1 MAGSRPGGL
10 SAACWASLVS
20 MGEKGYLDAAKKIM
34 AAADKI
40 RKGIA
45 AMPELYI
52 LGDPLWVIA
61 FASKDLNIYSVMDY
75 MTRRGWSLNGL
86 HKPSC
91 VHICVTLR
99 HTQPGLAER
108 FLRDLKAAVRYVLK
122 NPDEKG
128 DMAPMYGMAASFPD
142 RGLVSDVLD
151 IYMDTLYKL

>member
-1 MAGSRPGGL
+1 MAT
-10 SAACWASLVS
+10 
-20 MGEKGYLDAAKKIM
+20 
-34 AAADKI
+34 ADKI
-40 RKGIA
+40 KKGIA
-45 AMPELYI
+45 AIPELYI

-108 FLRDLKAAVRYVLK
+108 FIRDLKKLS
-122 NPDEKG
+122 
-128 DMAPMYGMAASFPD
+128 GM
-142 RGLVSDVLD
+142 
-151 IYMDTLYKL
+151 